1 MPYNTPS
8 GRKEAMSNDH
18 IAWIKDRLIEAKED
32 GKTPIVI
39 CHEAILLHFPAVTEI
54 AISDNDSVQFRKLA
68 DTLADNG
75 AYYVFSGHFHMQN
88 ITTRTTSKNN
98 VLYEVS
104 TASFS
109 LYPSAYREVT
119 FNRDTVA
126 IDTIYIERVNEDYLP
141 EYVSDYD
148 RALITE
154 DFHLYAIEHI
164 NRDLFRKVNDF
175 SRVGGTLDSINVGGD
190 LKIFLSLMASEV
202 FDKILSNPFYM
213 EDEEDN
219 ISLERILSN
228 YDIAMPAT
236 NYKSMKD
243 IGALLVRTILGGDE
257 DLVGSPDIEI
267 LQYVFYSMAYYMNQA
282 YDTFID
288 NIYYYDIYFDLDDVF
303 LNDTVNCYTS
313 GLIPTALEL
322 IQGNLDP
329 IIENLI
335 NIMVSGSFNNLFLF
349 KGIIQGFTKGHI
361 DIEAY
366 HNSHSIFLD
375 LVYEG
380 IFNTIARDL
389 IEDTAPADNFL
400 IIYR

>member
-1 MPYNTPS
+1 
-8 GRKEAMSNDH
+8 
-18 IAWIKDRLIEAKED
+18 
-32 GKTPIVI
+32 
-39 CHEAILLHFPAVTEI
+39 
-54 AISDNDSVQFRKLA
+54 
-68 DTLADNG
+68 
-75 AYYVFSGHFHMQN
+75 
-88 ITTRTTSKNN
+88 
-98 VLYEVS
+98 
-104 TASFS
+104 
-109 LYPSAYREVT
+109 
-119 FNRDTVA
+119 
-126 IDTIYIERVNEDYLP
+126 
-141 EYVSDYD
+141 
-148 RALITE
+148 
-154 DFHLYAIEHI
+154 
-164 NRDLFRKVNDF
+164 
-175 SRVGGTLDSINVGGD
+175 
-190 LKIFLSLMASEV
+190 MASEV

-329 IIENLI
+329 VIENLI
-335 NIMVSGSFNNLFLF
+335 NTMVSGSFNKLFLF
-349 KGIIQGFTKGHI
+349 KC
-361 DIEAY
+361 
-366 HNSHSIFLD
+366 SSI
-375 LVYEG
+375 
-380 IFNTIARDL
+380 
-389 IEDTAPADNFL
+389 
-400 IIYR
+400 